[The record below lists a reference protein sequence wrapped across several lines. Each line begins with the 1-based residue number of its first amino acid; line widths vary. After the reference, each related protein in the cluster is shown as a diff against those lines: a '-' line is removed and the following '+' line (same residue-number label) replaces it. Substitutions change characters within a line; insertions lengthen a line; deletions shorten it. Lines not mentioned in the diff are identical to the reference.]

1 MRFGPGIVAGLV
13 FLGGAARAQT
23 AEPLVVALP
32 PVDIVGAAPLLGSGV
47 DRSKVPAT
55 THVLTGDDIGQ
66 SGMPGLLGAL
76 DEHVAGVAL
85 DDAAGNQFQPALLYR
100 GFTASP
106 LDGTAQGLAV
116 YVNGARF
123 NLPFGDTVNWDLI
136 PAQAIDTLNLEGSN
150 PVFGLNAL
158 GGSLSVQLKNGF
170 TYQGGE
176 LVLTGGSNGR
186 AQGTFQYGKES
197 VDFAAYVAGG
207 ILHDGGWRQ
216 DQSSDLHQLFGDLG
230 WRGDRGEIHVSILAA
245 RDGLS
250 GPGTVPVELLAVD
263 RGAQFTGPDTIQN
276 TFARLSVTGN
286 YTVSDTV
293 SLQGVAY
300 YTAFQ
305 QKVVNSNTPDF
316 QVCGAFLCEQPGQ
329 FLTDRQGQPIAD
341 FLNGGPYA
349 ELDNQTINTNGYG
362 AALQVSDKETAFGL
376 PNQFVSGVS
385 FDGGV
390 TTFSAT
396 PEAGGLTPDRYFIG
410 PGIVID
416 QADGSVAPVRV
427 GITNA
432 YYGLYG
438 TDILDLTPHLSLN
451 LSGRLNIAQ
460 TDLHDQI
467 GTALNGSHFYAH
479 VNPGFGATYGFNP
492 AIAAY
497 ASFSVA
503 NRAPTPAELS
513 CASIASPC
521 TLANFFVGDP
531 DLKQVVA
538 HTVEIG
544 LRGKATPYE
553 GATLRWNVG
562 LYRST
567 VSDDIVFLPAT
578 IPGRDFFQNV
588 AQTRRQGIE
597 TGLELRSGR
606 LQAWLDYAFTDATF
620 QSAFTEDSPL
630 NPAANANGQIQV
642 GPGNQLPGV
651 PRHRLKLGVSFHVTD
666 AWTVGSTVTVSSG
679 QYLFGDEANLTSAI
693 PGYAVLNLNTQYRI
707 TPHIEVFALV
717 QNALNA
723 KYATYGTFSDTASIP
738 IAQAPGASNTRSL
751 SPAPPIAGYGGLRV
765 TF

>member
-1 MRFGPGIVAGLV
+1 MRFGPGIVAGVVL
-13 FLGGAARAQT
+13 LCGTARAQI
-23 AEPLVVALP
+23 AAPLVIDLP
-32 PVDIVGAAPLLGSGV
+32 PVEIIGVAPLLGSGV
-47 DRSKVPAT
+47 DRSKVPAAS
-55 THVLTGDDIGQ
+55 HVLTGDDISR
-66 SGMPGLLGAL
+66 SGMPGLVGAL

-106 LDGTAQGLAV
+106 LDGTAEGLAV

-136 PAQAIDTLNLEGSN
+136 PAQAIDTVNLEGSN

-170 TYQGGE
+170 TYHGGE
-176 LVLTGGSNGR
+176 LVLTGGSYGR
-186 AQGTFQYGKES
+186 AQGTFQYGKQS
-197 VDFAAYVAGG
+197 GDFAAYVAAG

-216 DQSSDLHQLFGDLG
+216 DQSSDLHQLFGDAG
-230 WRGDRGEIHVSILAA
+230 WRSDRGEVHFNILAA

-250 GPGTVPVELLAVD
+250 GPGTVPVQLLDVE
-263 RGAQFTGPDTIQN
+263 RGAQFTGPDTTQN
-276 TFARLSVTGN
+276 TFGRLSVTGN
-286 YTVSDTV
+286 YTVSDTI
-293 SLQGVAY
+293 SLQGVVY
-300 YTAFQ
+300 YTSFQ

-316 QVCGAFLCEQPGQ
+316 QVCGTFLCEQPGV
-329 FLTDRQGQPIAD
+329 FLTDRQGQPIPD

-362 AALQVSDKETAFGL
+362 AALQASDKDTLFGL
-376 PNQFVSGVS
+376 PNQFVSGMS
-385 FDGGV
+385 FDGGI

-396 PEAGGLTPDRYFIG
+396 PEAGGLTPDRYLVG

-432 YYGLYG
+432 YYGVYA
-438 TDILDLTPHLSLN
+438 TDILDVTPHLSLN
-451 LSGRLNIAQ
+451 LSGRLNVAQ
-460 TDLHDQI
+460 IDLHDQI

-479 VNPGFGATYGFNP
+479 FNPGFGATYTFSP
-492 AIAAY
+492 AISVY
-497 ASFSVA
+497 ASFSLA

-538 HTVEIG
+538 HTVEVG
-544 LRGKATPYE
+544 LRGKATPYD
-553 GATLRWNVG
+553 GAALRWNVG
-562 LYRST
+562 LYRSN
-567 VSDDIVFLPAT
+567 VSDDIVFLPAA

-588 AQTRRQGIE
+588 DQTRRQGIE
-597 TGLELRSGR
+597 AGLELRSGR

-620 QSAFTEDSPL
+620 QSPFTEDSPL

-642 GPGNQLPGV
+642 VPGNRLPGV
-651 PRHRLKLGVSFHVTD
+651 PRHRLKLGLSYHLTE
-666 AWTVGSTVTVSSG
+666 AWTVGGTAVASSG
-679 QYLFGDEANLTSAI
+679 QYLFGDEANLTSQI
-693 PGYAVLNLNTQYRI
+693 GGYVVLNLNTQYRI
-707 TPHIEVFALV
+707 TPNIEVFGLV

-723 KYATYGTFSDTASIP
+723 KYETYGTFSDTASIP
-738 IAQAPGASNTRSL
+738 IAEVPGASNTRSL
-751 SPAPPIAGYGGLRV
+751 SPAPPIAGYGGVRV

>member
-1 MRFGPGIVAGLV
+1 MRFGPGIVAGIVL
-13 FLGGAARAQT
+13 LCGAARAQT
-23 AEPLVVALP
+23 APPLVVELP

-55 THVLTGDDIGQ
+55 THVLTGDDISR

-106 LDGTAQGLAV
+106 LDGTAEGLAV

-136 PAQAIDTLNLEGSN
+136 PGQAIDTLNVEGSN

-170 TYQGGE
+170 TYHGGE
-176 LVLTGGSNGR
+176 LVLSGGSFGR
-186 AQGTFQYGKES
+186 AQAAFQYGKQS
-197 VDFAAYVAGG
+197 GDFAAYTAGG
-207 ILHDGGWRQ
+207 ILHDGGWR
-216 DQSSDLHQLFGDLG
+216 DSQSTDLHQFFGDAG
-230 WRGDRGEIHVSILAA
+230 WRTDRAELHVNILAA

-250 GPGTVPVELLAVD
+250 GPGTIPVQLLDVD
-263 RGAQFTGPDTIQN
+263 RDAQFTVPDAVQN
-276 TFARLSVTGN
+276 TFARVSTTGN
-286 YTVSDTV
+286 YSISDTT
-293 SLQGVAY
+293 SLQGMLY
-300 YTAFQ
+300 YTSLQ
-305 QKVVNSNTPDF
+305 QKVINSNTPNY
-316 QVCGAFLCEQPGQ
+316 QVCGDFLCEQPGV
-329 FLTDRQGQPIAD
+329 FLTDRSGLPIPD
-341 FLNGGPYA
+341 FLNGGPYG

-362 AALQVSDKETAFGL
+362 AALQATDKDPLFGL
-376 PNQFVSGVS
+376 HNQFVSGVS

-390 TTFSAT
+390 TTFSAASAAGGMT
-396 PEAGGLTPDRYFIG
+396 PERNFLG
-410 PGIVID
+410 PGIIID

-432 YYGLYG
+432 YYGIYA
-438 TDILDLTPHLSLN
+438 TDILDVTPHLSLN
-451 LSGRLNIAQ
+451 LSGRLNVAQ
-460 TDLHDQI
+460 IDLHDQI
-467 GTALNGSHFYAH
+467 GTALNGDHFYAH
-479 VNPGFGATYGFNP
+479 FNPGFGATYAFSP
-492 AIAAY
+492 AISVY
-497 ASFSVA
+497 ASFSIA

-513 CASIASPC
+513 CASITSPC

-531 DLKQVVA
+531 DLKQVVV

-544 LRGKATPYE
+544 LRGKVTPYE
-553 GATLRWNVG
+553 GATLRWNFG
-562 LYRST
+562 LYRSN

-588 AQTRRQGIE
+588 DQTRRQGIE
-597 TGLELRSGR
+597 AGLELRSGR

-620 QSAFTEDSPL
+620 QSPFTEDSPL

-642 GPGNQLPGV
+642 VPGNQLPGV
-651 PRHRLKLGVSFHVTD
+651 PRHRLKLGLSYHVTD
-666 AWTVGSTVTVSSG
+666 AWTVGGAVIASSG
-679 QYLFGDEANLTSAI
+679 QYLFGDEANLTSPI
-693 PGYAVLNLNTQYRI
+693 GGYVVLNLNTQYQI
-707 TPHIEVFALV
+707 TPHIEVFGLV

-723 KYATYGTFSDTASIP
+723 KYETYGTFSDTASIP
-738 IAQAPGASNTRSL
+738 IVEVAGASNTRSL
-751 SPAPPIAGYGGLRV
+751 SPAPPIAGYGGVRV